1 MIIGDQHGQGDER
14 VENSQS
20 ADNMFQVVESFVDVD
35 VLVGDFLL
43 FSSVLVAILAV
54 VIKGVIDYFLQ
65 KRQTD
70 NSSQLRTVSSEKII
84 E

>member
-1 MIIGDQHGQGDER
+1 M
-14 VENSQS
+14 ENSQS